1 MKMKIAISADCFA
14 AYTSGFPVRGMT
26 LALIKGNPDVKFIL
40 LYTKRNRPDG
50 LKYFYDEINALPN
63 VEVRY
68 FKDGRRIIALKRM
81 LTCRYVKLDND
92 CDCFLN
98 PGNIEYIRGF
108 QGKQVCSIADLSTLK
123 GISTSKYALFFKYWN
138 RLFYKYTLPKLSK
151 IVTIS
156 NYTRNDLL
164 DFYPGLKDKTV
175 CIYNGID
182 SFWLDNKY
190 DDIDHK
196 TIGIDKPYFIWWG
209 LISRRKNIFN
219 LIKAYKA
226 VKARIFDLPQLL
238 LIGKIEEYMADIVK
252 EFDANVINIPF
263 QDNYTLKTLVK
274 DSQGLIFPSL
284 YEGFGLPVI
293 EAFSQ
298 GVDVACSDVTSLPE
312 VAGGNAILFNPNDVA
327 DMEQAIVKLYQ
338 RKAEKAKLKNYASQF
353 CYERAANE
361 YMKLIN
367 NLLK

>member
-1 MKMKIAISADCFA
+1 MKIAISADCFS
-14 AYTSGFPVRGMT
+14 AYTSGFPVRGMV

-40 LYTKRNRPDG
+40 LYTKRDRPDS
-50 LKYFYDEINALPN
+50 LKYFYNEINALPN
-63 VEVRY
+63 VEIRY
-68 FKDGRRIIALKRM
+68 FKYGRRTIALKRM
-81 LTCRYVKLDND
+81 LTCRYVKLDDD
-92 CDCFLN
+92 CECFLN
-98 PGNIEYIRGF
+98 PGHIEYIRGF

-123 GISTSKYALFFKYWN
+123 GISTSKHALFFKYWN

-164 DFYPGLKDKTV
+164 SFHPELNDKTM

-182 SFWLDNKY
+182 SFWFDDKY
-190 DDIDHK
+190 DDIDCK
-196 TIGIDKPYFIWWG
+196 AFGIDTSYFIWWG

-226 VKARIFDLPQLL
+226 AQKRISDLPKLL
-238 LIGKIEEYMADIVK
+238 LIGKIEAYMADIVN
-252 EFDANVINIPF
+252 EFNVDVINITF
-263 QDNYTLKTLVK
+263 QDNYALKTLVR
-274 DSQGLIFPSL
+274 DSHGLIFPSL

-338 RKAEKAKLKNYASQF
+338 KKTEKEKLKNYASQF
-353 CYERAANE
+353 CYERAAKE

-367 NLLK
+367 DLLK